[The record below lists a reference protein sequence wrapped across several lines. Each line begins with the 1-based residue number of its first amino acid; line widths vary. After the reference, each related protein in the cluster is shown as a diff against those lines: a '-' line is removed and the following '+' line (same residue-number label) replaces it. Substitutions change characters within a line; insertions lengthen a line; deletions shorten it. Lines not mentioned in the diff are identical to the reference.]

1 LKREASGEFR
11 DTHCLLSSSG
21 DGTRFLGTASSDSD
35 SNEHDSLF
43 RFVSQ
48 TPRPIESCRV
58 FNPFDYGFLSPANY

>member
-21 DGTRFLGTASSDSD
+21 DGTGFLCAASPDSD
-35 SNEHDSLF
+35 PDEDDPLF

-48 TPRPIESCRV
+48 APCSI
-58 FNPFDYGFLSPANY
+58 